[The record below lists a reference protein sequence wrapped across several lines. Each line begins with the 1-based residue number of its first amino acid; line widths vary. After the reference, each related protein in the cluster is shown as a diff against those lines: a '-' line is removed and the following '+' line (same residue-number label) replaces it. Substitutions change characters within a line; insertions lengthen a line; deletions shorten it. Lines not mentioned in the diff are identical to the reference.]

1 MTTNAGTLPQLE
13 NISDGGLHGNI
24 HFFTFSP
31 LFLPPSELAPILVGK
46 PASVRFEDS
55 HNSSEVL
62 KIDNEQMSSSSRYNS
77 PTHSSTH
84 SLIHSLTHSLIYSL
98 YHLLIHSLTHSLTH
112 LLIHSLTHSLIH
124 PLTYSSTQ

>member
-31 LFLPPSELAPILVGK
+31 LFSPPSELTPTLVGK
-46 PASVRFEDS
+46 PAPVRFEDL

-62 KIDNEQMSSSSRYNS
+62 KIDNEQISSSSRYNS
-77 PTHSSTH
+77 
-84 SLIHSLTHSLIYSL
+84 LTYSL
-98 YHLLIHSLTHSLTH
+98 YHLLIHSLNK
-112 LLIHSLTHSLIH
+112 
-124 PLTYSSTQ
+124 